1 MTNKEFLKNFKS
13 IEFWLTFLCTLAV
26 VLITSGIIAPGTLLM
41 KIALASVTLLQAYGF
56 FSKQNMRTQNEDLSS
71 QVQSLSQKK

>member
-13 IEFWLTFLCTLAV
+13 IEFWLTFLCTVAV

-41 KIALASVTLLQAYGF
+41 KIALATVTLLQAYGF
-56 FSKQNMRTQNEDLSS
+56 FSKQSVRTQNENLTVQVQNLSS
-71 QVQSLSQKK
+71 K